1 MGLSSR
7 AVAAFDRGYYQK
19 YYFNPR
25 TAVTSRHETN
35 ARARLVTAYAGHIG
49 APVRRILDAGCGT
62 GMLRAPLLR
71 AFPRALYVGIEVS
84 EYLCKRYGW
93 IRSSIEDYTTAHPFD
108 LVICYDVLQYLS
120 DRQAARALNVLG
132 DVCLGLLYFTAL
144 TSEDWQENCDR
155 RRTDSKVHL
164 RPAAWYRT
172 RLRRKFR
179 EVGAGFWIRQ
189 GAPLVTWSLEAVD

>member
-1 MGLSSR
+1 M
-7 AVAAFDRGYYQK
+7 
-19 YYFNPR
+19 
-25 TAVTSRHETN
+25 
-35 ARARLVTAYAGHIG
+35 
-49 APVRRILDAGCGT
+49 
-62 GMLRAPLLR
+62 
-71 AFPRALYVGIEVS
+71 S
-84 EYLCKRYGW
+84 EYLCNRYGW
-93 IRSSIEDYTTAHPFD
+93 IRSSIEDYATAHPFD

-120 DRQAARALNVLG
+120 DRQAARAIKVLA

-164 RPAAWYRT
+164 RAAAWYRA